1 MENGRLSPVLGHKT
15 RKSFQTF
22 SATGRLD
29 GRDARPP

>member
-15 RKSFQTF
+15 RKSFQIF
-22 SATGRLD
+22 RLD

>member
-15 RKSFQTF
+15 RNSFQNF
-22 SATGRLD
+22 PQDRLD